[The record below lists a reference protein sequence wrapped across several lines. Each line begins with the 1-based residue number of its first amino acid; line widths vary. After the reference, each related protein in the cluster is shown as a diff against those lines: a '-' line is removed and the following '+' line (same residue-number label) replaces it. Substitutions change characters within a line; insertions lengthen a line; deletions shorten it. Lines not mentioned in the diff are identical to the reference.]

1 MNNGQPLPNQS
12 NHIRM
17 KNFIKKLCSVAFA
30 TALAVSICACDKDD
44 EPDGGSSGAS
54 SSAKVEVS
62 SISIGS
68 KDKAGR
74 YSVKITV
81 KASHLASGETVKT
94 IGAKWGTNKSNP
106 SNRDSRSS
114 GTSATFLSAWHTAS
128 TYYVT
133 PFLKTNKTSGE
144 IVGTTKTKKAP

>member
-1 MNNGQPLPNQS
+1 
-12 NHIRM
+12 M
-17 KNFIKKLCSVAFA
+17 KISFKGLAFIAISVIMAMSVCS
-30 TALAVSICACDKDD
+30 CDKND
-44 EPDGGSSGAS
+44 EPEIGDSGS
-54 SSAKVEVS
+54 SSAKVAVS

-81 KASHLASGETVKT
+81 KASKLASGETVKT

-114 GTSATFLSAWHTAS
+114 GTSATLTSAWHTGS

-133 PFLKTNKTSGE
+133 PFLKTNKTNGE
-144 IVGTTKTKKAP
+144 ITGTTKTKKTP

>member
-1 MNNGQPLPNQS
+1 MGIS
-12 NHIRM
+12 CRIRVIISM
-17 KNFIKKLCSVAFA
+17 KNFIKKLGCVTLSAIL
-30 TALAVSICACDKDD
+30 TLSICACDKDD
-44 EPDGGSSGAS
+44 EPDGGNSVS

-114 GTSATFLSAWHTAS
+114 GTSATFTSAWHTGS

-144 IVGTTKTKKAP
+144 ITGNTKTKKTP

>member
-1 MNNGQPLPNQS
+1 MNRKVN
-12 NHIRM
+12 M
-17 KNFIKKLCSVAFA
+17 KNLTIKLVRITMAFVM
-30 TALAVSICACDKDD
+30 ALAVCSCDKDD
-44 EPDGGSSGAS
+44 EPEVGGSGS
-54 SSAKVEVS
+54 SSAKVEVTN
-62 SISIGS
+62 ISIGS

-81 KASHLASGETVKT
+81 KASNLASGETVKT
-94 IGAKWGTNKSNP
+94 IGAKWGTNRSKP

-114 GTSATFLSAWHTAS
+114 GTSAVFSSAWHTGS

-144 IVGTTKTKKAP
+144 ITGTTKTKRTP